1 MVETEPANSSLPA
14 DDMSA
19 MKYVSLFFLSFCF
32 FRNISAAFFREL
44 STLIIQQV
52 EDSDWDEFGN
62 DLYSIP
68 DQLPVQSIN
77 MISEAPPTSTV
88 DEESKIKALIDTP
101 ALDWQQ

>member
-1 MVETEPANSSLPA
+1 MGVEHFVPLKQT
-14 DDMSA
+14 
-19 MKYVSLFFLSFCF
+19 
-32 FRNISAAFFREL
+32 
-44 STLIIQQV
+44 

-68 DQLPVQSIN
+68 DQLPVQPIN
-77 MISEAPPTSTV
+77 IISEAPPTSNI